1 MVSARKWTSLQHGD
15 FFVTQP
21 CAPHHPPHMLAASHF
36 FLNLYVLLIKLHN
49 RLLVVFD
56 DPKEIVFPMVFDYS
70 ELGKDTK
77 IWGTVFLQMKTHG
90 QDVNAV
96 FNKKFS
102 SFAIFEGKYG
112 EDFSPYQVSSNFRPR
127 DQDKK
132 FVKDLRKWLADSEID
147 KGISM
152 IHWYQLAK
160 IFFCLMYWSH
170 IFLLLFLFTFIFIFL
185 YFHF

>member
-1 MVSARKWTSLQHGD
+1 MPSFWYLQENEQVLQHGD
-15 FFVTQP
+15 FFCYSTMRP
-21 CAPHHPPHMLAASHF
+21 PTPPHTHMLAASLF

-77 IWGTVFLQMKTHG
+77 IWGTVLLQMKTHG

-152 IHWYQLAK
+152 MH
-160 IFFCLMYWSH
+160 
-170 IFLLLFLFTFIFIFL
+170 
-185 YFHF
+185 